1 MNTFTLLAIAMTLI
15 AMAIVALPL
24 LRAARGGEVEGGKSN
39 VDLLRE
45 QAAELDADLARGV
58 LSPAQHRQ
66 AREELERRVVEE
78 AGIAGSRPRPWSRA
92 TGAAVVAASLAVP
105 VVAAVIYL
113 HVGTP
118 QLAIRAMQ
126 AQGADNGGELTP
138 EEVEDFA
145 AQMSARVKENPGD
158 AEAWLLLARSQ
169 AFLERPGEA
178 MTAYRRAIEAGPQMA
193 APLVELAEMLY
204 QGGSDDGRHEA
215 RDLLARALAIEPR
228 DARGLALAGRL
239 ALDAGDH
246 AAAIRHWETLREMI
260 PKESRTYAAIE
271 AGLAEARARA
281 GMPPASAA
289 APGEPATAGA
299 TVAGTVALK
308 EGMAER
314 VSPGDT
320 LFVFARAMEGPR
332 MPLAVLRR
340 PASEL
345 PLAFTLDDSMAMSP
359 GMDLS
364 SAGEI
369 MLVARISKSGNV
381 APQSGDL
388 EGSAGP
394 VRPGANGI
402 HIEVGRVIP

>member
-1 MNTFTLLAIAMTLI
+1 MNAFTLVAIAMTLI
-15 AMAIVALPL
+15 AMVFVALPL
-24 LRAARGGEVEGGKSN
+24 LRIRHGGETEAGKSN
-39 VDLLRE
+39 VHLLRE

-78 AGIAGSRPRPWSRA
+78 AGIAGPRPRPWSRA
-92 TGAAVVAASLAVP
+92 AGATVMAASLAVP
-105 VVAAVIYL
+105 VIAAVVYL

-118 QLAIRAMQ
+118 QLASRAMQ
-126 AQGADNGGELTP
+126 TQDAGTGGELTP
-138 EEVEDFA
+138 AEVENFA
-145 AQMSARVKENPGD
+145 AQMSARVKDNPGD
-158 AEAWLLLARSQ
+158 AEAWLLLARSH
-169 AFLERPGEA
+169 AFMEQPEA
-178 MTAYRRAIEAGPQMA
+178 AMAAYRQAIEAGPQLA
-193 APLVELAEMLY
+193 APLVELAELLY
-204 QGGSDDGRHEA
+204 QSGDGHGEA
-215 RDLLARALAIEPR
+215 RALLARALALEPR

-271 AGLAEARARA
+271 AGLAEARASA
-281 GMPPASAA
+281 GMPAA
-289 APGEPATAGA
+289 ADAAPAATGA

-308 EGMAER
+308 EGMAAR

-402 HIEVGRVIP
+402 HIEVGRVVP